1 MKLSQ
6 IARSDAAVVG
16 VGDDAAAWRVSPGA
30 LAVVSTDSLVEDV
43 DFRRSYQ
50 SPYQV
55 GWKAWRAAV
64 CDLAAMGA
72 NAGGGLLA
80 ALVPAE
86 TSLTALRAIQLG
98 LVEAAAED
106 GAVVLGGDLSGTA
119 GPLALTVTVL
129 GELGDRDPV
138 RLGGGSPGD
147 ALLVTGSLGLAAAAL
162 ERLERGCAE
171 LAPEWRDR
179 LLEPRSRL
187 EAGQA
192 LRRLGASAMTDI
204 SDGLL
209 LDAARIGAASGV
221 GVEIWLDRVPLG
233 AGLERDEAGCSLALS
248 GGEDYELLATIAEIR
263 RGPALRGWG
272 SHLPPISQIGRL
284 TEEHGVR
291 LLSRPGGEPMA
302 LPERDGFRH
311 F

>member
-1 MKLSQ
+1 MELSRTV
-6 IARSDAAVVG
+6 RSDAVVVG
-16 VGDDAAAWRVSPGA
+16 VGDDAAAWRVSAGA
-30 LAVVSTDSLVEDV
+30 LAVVSTDTLVEDV

-64 CDLAAMGA
+64 SDLAAMGA
-72 NAGGGLLA
+72 DAGGGLLA
-80 ALVPAE
+80 ALVPAR
-86 TSLTALRAIQLG
+86 TSLTALRAIELG

-138 RLGGGSPGD
+138 QLGGGSPGD
-147 ALLVTGSLGLAAAAL
+147 AVLVTGSLGLAAAAL
-162 ERLERGCAE
+162 ELLERGCGDVPPA
-171 LAPEWRDR
+171 WRQR
-179 LLEPRSRL
+179 LLQPGARL
-187 EAGQA
+187 EAGRA

-209 LDAARIGAASGV
+209 LDAARIGAASRV
-221 GVEIWLDRVPLG
+221 GMEIWLDRLPLG
-233 AGLERDEAGCSLALS
+233 AGLQPDSAGRSLALN
-248 GGEDYELLATIAEIR
+248 GGEDYELLAAISPIR
-263 RGPALRGWG
+263 LGSVLAGWG
-272 SHLPPISQIGRL
+272 DQLPPISEIGRL
-284 TEEHGVR
+284 TEEPGVR
-291 LLSRPGGEPMA
+291 LLSRPGGEPVA